1 VTLTYVYCIVESVRR
16 PRLRRGLRPVPGATG
31 IATIPAGLRRWL
43 VVSHV
48 PAGDYDED
56 AVARG
61 LRDIDWV
68 AARAVAHERVVE
80 QFLRA
85 RAVLPMQLFTLFTS
99 DDRALAYVS
108 HNRRRID
115 RVLARV
121 EQQHEWGVRFTFE
134 DTGPAPARRP
144 RGARAA
150 RAETGTSYLT
160 RKRDQR
166 EVDRIRLTRA
176 RTDGNRAFRAMSR
189 QATAARRR
197 KATEQ
202 GASRGSRLLVDAAFL
217 VPVARTAA
225 FRAALRREA
234 RALGAS
240 GVAVALTGPWPPYNF
255 IDSGKRRP

>member
-1 VTLTYVYCIVESVRR
+1 VILTYVYCIVSSARR
-16 PRLRRGLRPVPGATG
+16 PRPGRGLRPVPGATD
-31 IATIPAGLRRWL
+31 IATVPAGLRQWL

-48 PAGDYDED
+48 PAEDYGEA
-56 AVARG
+56 AVASG

-99 DDRALAYVS
+99 DERALAYVS

-121 EQQHEWGVRFTFE
+121 EQQHEWGMRLTFE
-134 DTGPAPARRP
+134 DTAAARRP
-144 RGARAA
+144 DAAPAA
-150 RAETGTSYLT
+150 RAETGTGYLA

-166 EVDRIRLTRA
+166 DVDRTRLTRA
-176 RTDGNRAFRAMSR
+176 RTDGNRVFRAMSR

-202 GASRGSRLLVDAAFL
+202 GTAQGSRLLVDAAFL

-234 RALGAS
+234 RALGTS
-240 GVAVALTGPWPPYNF
+240 GITVALTGPWPPYNF